1 MKDYRIIIKSTVD
14 GETNQVITFGE
25 VVKEYGATSVNYV
38 DEESLNPTRIV
49 ISSDIVSIIKE
60 GEIST
65 VLTFEKD
72 KTTTS
77 YLSTMYGD
85 IPMSLKTTDIV
96 STESEHCVNLDLV
109 YLTDM
114 GGEISRF
121 HVSVKAERIAR

>member
-77 YLSTMYGD
+77 YLSTMYVD
-85 IPMSLKTTDIV
+85 IPMSL
-96 STESEHCVNLDLV
+96 
-109 YLTDM
+109 
-114 GGEISRF
+114 
-121 HVSVKAERIAR
+121 